1 VRGCLLVKANGSSY
15 GIRIDQVLEVRDG
28 FEVHQ
33 APGLRS
39 AVRGVT
45 PLRGRLVPLVHL
57 GALVT
62 NTTPSQDPCPT
73 LVLVQVDSKLLAL
86 EVEDAD
92 EVASEDLLP
101 VPDAWQ
107 LPWACGV
114 CQRGPAMIPVIDV
127 ELLAER
133 LAPAEM
139 GGQT

>member
-1 VRGCLLVKANGSSY
+1 VRADGTSY

-33 APGLRS
+33 APSLRA

-45 PLRGRLVPLVHL
+45 PLRARLVPLVHL

-62 NTTPSQDPCPT
+62 NTTPSEDPCPT
-73 LVLVQVDSKLLAL
+73 LVLVQVEGKLLAL

-92 EVASEDLLP
+92 EVVLEDLLP

-114 CQRGPAMIPVIDV
+114 CQRGTSMVPVIDV

-133 LAPAEM
+133 LVPAET
-139 GGQT
+139 GGST